1 MTQDI
6 STLVA
11 RYAEAKRVLD
21 MHPDEDDYLV
31 LFQLASSIA
40 DRYKA
45 MLNNRVNGAPAN
57 HLASFWLEVSNR
69 HLLRV
74 CIDPEVRQRLA
85 ESRRHVDDLMSHVMP

>member
-45 MLNNRVNGAPAN
+45 MLNNTA
-57 HLASFWLEVSNR
+57 
-69 HLLRV
+69 
-74 CIDPEVRQRLA
+74 
-85 ESRRHVDDLMSHVMP
+85 

>member
-45 MLNNRVNGAPAN
+45 MLNNRVNGALAN

-85 ESRRHVDDLMSHVMP
+85 ESRRHVDDLMSHVMS

>member
-45 MLNNRVNGAPAN
+45 MLNNRAPAN

-85 ESRRHVDDLMSHVMP
+85 ESRRHVDDLMSHVMQ